1 MNTGEEQLTTNVANR
16 FSAAASSYHSHDVL
30 QRITAKQL
38 LEQMSPSARLLD
50 LGCGPGTS
58 FSQFETVNEVIG
70 VDIAAGM
77 LNTFKADFPT
87 HHALCGDAHN
97 LPLLCD
103 SIDTIYSNIALQWC
117 SNLNGAIS
125 EANRVLKVDGEINAS
140 IVSENSLFQLADLGL
155 NVNSFNSEQAIKHC
169 FDLKLW
175 HDVQIETRAITVYF
189 ANFKSLLQSI
199 KGVGASTVDPKHQL
213 NQRHVTLRG
222 RGDWQKLVNKAE
234 LSRAPE
240 GLPLTYHISFIKATK
255 TR

>member
-1 MNTGEEQLTTNVANR
+1 MNTGLDQLTTDVANR

-38 LEQMSPSARLLD
+38 LDNMSPSARLLD
-50 LGCGPGTS
+50 LGCGPGTA
-58 FSQFETVNEVIG
+58 FNQFETVNEVIG
-70 VDIAAGM
+70 VDIAQGM
-77 LNTFKADFPT
+77 LNTFKTDFPA
-87 HHALCGDAHN
+87 HYALCGDAHN
-97 LPLLCD
+97 LPLLSD

-117 SNLNGAIS
+117 SNLDGVIS
-125 EANRVLKVDGEINAS
+125 EANRVLKVGGEINAS
-140 IVSENSLFQLADLGL
+140 IVSENSLCQLAELGL
-155 NVNSFNSEQAIKHC
+155 NVNSFNSEHAIKRC

-175 HDVQIETRAITVYF
+175 SDLHIETRAITVYF
-189 ANFKSLLQSI
+189 DNFKSLLQSI
-199 KGVGASTVDPKHQL
+199 KGVGASTVDPKHQR
-213 NQRHVTLRG
+213 NQPHVTLRG

>member
-1 MNTGEEQLTTNVANR
+1 VNFGEEQLTTNVANR

-30 QRITAKQL
+30 QRIAAKHL
-38 LEQMSPSARLLD
+38 FKRMSPSARLLD
-50 LGCGPGTS
+50 LGCGPGTDFSS
-58 FSQFETVNEVIG
+58 FNAIKDVIG
-70 VDIAAGM
+70 VDIAQGM
-77 LNTFKADFPT
+77 LNTLKADFPGY
-87 HHALCGDAHN
+87 HGLRGDAQS

-117 SNLNGAIS
+117 SNLAVAIN
-125 EANRVLKVDGEINAS
+125 EANRVLKAGGELNAS
-140 IVSENSLFQLADLGL
+140 IVAENSLYQLANLGL

-169 FDLKLW
+169 FDKKLW
-175 HDVQIETRAITVYF
+175 EGVDIDTRAITVYF
-189 ANFKSLLQSI
+189 SDFKSLLQSI

-222 RGDWQKLVNKAE
+222 RGDWQELVNKAE
-234 LSRAPE
+234 LNRRPE